1 MDVEA
6 VEEPDEVAQALA
18 AADAIGK
25 SSKSIGFEDIADGLR
40 ELDMDN
46 YDEEDDG
53 IFTYLLRLIVL
64 NFLRISE
71 ITFLVASTL

>member
-1 MDVEA
+1 MEVEA
-6 VEEPDEVAQALA
+6 VEEPDEVAKALA

-53 IFTYLLRLIVL
+53 ISIFSSSF
-64 NFLRISE
+64 NS
-71 ITFLVASTL
+71 S

>member
-6 VEEPDEVAQALA
+6 DEEPDEVAQALA

-25 SSKSIGFEDIADGLR
+25 SSKSIGFQDIADGLR

-53 IFTYLLRLIVL
+53 IFIYL
-64 NFLRISE
+64 FH
-71 ITFLVASTL
+71 